1 MARRMA
7 EESGGSDID
16 HIAGRRIRQARL
28 NAGMTL
34 ETLASQAGISKA
46 LLSKI
51 ENSKVSSPLATFSKI
66 SKVLGVPLSDLL
78 KEEEQIKY
86 LVVRKGDKKPALG
99 RNTPQGFVYEALG
112 SRWPSKSWNPFLIT
126 YTPVEKVQASPGLS
140 YEGEEFV
147 YVLDGRLGFY
157 VGEQRFELDPGDCIF
172 VDGSLPHGGRA
183 LDGKTCVALF
193 IAVPR

>member
-1 MARRMA
+1 MVRKIS

-66 SKVLGVPLSDLL
+66 SKVLGTPLSDLL
-78 KEEEQIKY
+78 KEEEEIKY

-112 SRWPSKSWNPFLIT
+112 SKWPSKNWNPFLIT
-126 YTPVEKVQASPGLS
+126 YTPVEKAQGSPGLS

-147 YVLDGRLGFY
+147 YVLEGRLGFF
-157 VGEQRFELDPGDCIF
+157 VGDQKFELDPGDCIF